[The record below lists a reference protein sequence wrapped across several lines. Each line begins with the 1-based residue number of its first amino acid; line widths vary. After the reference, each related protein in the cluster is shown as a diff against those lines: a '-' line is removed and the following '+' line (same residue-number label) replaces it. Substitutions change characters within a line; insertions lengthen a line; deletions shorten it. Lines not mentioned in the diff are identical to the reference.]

1 MLMLIYV
8 KDFKKSVLEYKTGH
22 YDAERLLEVQF
33 EKIKNSVLKSEY
45 RVLFVV
51 SLY

>member
-1 MLMLIYV
+1 MLIYV
-8 KDFKKSVLEYKTGH
+8 KDFYKSVLGYKTGNF
-22 YDAERLLEVQF
+22 DAERLLEMLF

-51 SLY
+51 SLC